1 MTLWTRDV
9 IYKAGFESQSVA
21 CRGRHWVVVTSNVG
35 WQAIRGSE
43 SRGSGRWRSWQTGS
57 RTPWGGIAG
66 HRGLTTHTDHHRT
79 ACASSVGTR
88 PGGHGP
94 SCIPFPW
101 QREGDTGRTLPP
113 GQRIQDGPAPPGR
126 SPCVPRHQGPSREPL
141 HQMALNASPQNT
153 LQSLWPPHN
162 T

>member
-88 PGGHGP
+88 PGGARSVLYPLPVATGRGYRTDP
-94 SCIPFPW
+94 AP
-101 QREGDTGRTLPP
+101 RAEDTGRTRPP
-113 GQRIQDGPAPPGR
+113 GQVAMCSPAP
-126 SPCVPRHQGPSREPL
+126 GPVTW
-141 HQMALNASPQNT
+141 A
-153 LQSLWPPHN
+153 PPPDGSKRISTEHPSI
-162 T
+162 TVTPT